1 MNHII
6 KQLLIVIITFLTIMW
21 FQKCDDKRNNKIRKT
36 FYEKYKLPLL
46 VSCIVGL
53 LLQANIRKDKFIS
66 WESTELYSDTP
77 ISLDMLDTIGP
88 PSPNNILR
96 NNNLNL
102 LLKNEIN
109 IPSSIKKSI
118 IKEQPFTRSNIL
130 EPKQSLGS
138 LIEQQIYTDLP
149 DF

>member
-21 FQKCDDKRNNKIRKT
+21 FQKCDDKRNNKIRET

-102 LLKNEIN
+102 LLENKIN
-109 IPSSIKKSI
+109 IPSSIKKST
-118 IKEQPFTRSNIL
+118 IKEQ
-130 EPKQSLGS
+130 PKQSLGS